1 MEPTSIADAEARALA
16 DAYMEDARHV
26 GVDRAIYA
34 AYRAIYAAYRAG
46 RDAATTDYE
55 VHRAAFRMAA
65 AWNDAHDTETI
76 AGDWEGMARIALD
89 AARVG
94 HEEPLPPELLEAVFR

>member
-1 MEPTSIADAEARALA
+1 MESASIADVEAQALA

-26 GVDRAIYA
+26 GID
-34 AYRAIYAAYRAG
+34 RAIYAAYRAG

-55 VHRAAFRMAA
+55 VHRAAFHMAA
-65 AWNDAHDTETI
+65 AWNDAHGAATVAD
-76 AGDWEGMARIALD
+76 DWEGMARIALD

-94 HEEPLPPELLEAVFR
+94 YEEPLPPELLEAVFR

>member
-1 MEPTSIADAEARALA
+1 
-16 DAYMEDARHV
+16 
-26 GVDRAIYA
+26 
-34 AYRAIYAAYRAG
+34 
-46 RDAATTDYE
+46 
-55 VHRAAFRMAA
+55 MAA

>member
-34 AYRAIYAAYRAG
+34 VYRAIYAAYRAG

-55 VHRAAFRMAA
+55 VHRAAFHMAA

>member
-34 AYRAIYAAYRAG
+34 AYRAVYAAYRAG

-55 VHRAAFRMAA
+55 VHRAAFHMAA

>member
-1 MEPTSIADAEARALA
+1 MESTSIADVEAQALA

-26 GVDRAIYA
+26 GVDRA
-34 AYRAIYAAYRAG
+34 G
-46 RDAATTDYE
+46 RNADPTDYE
-55 VHRAAFRMAA
+55 IHRAAFHMAV
-65 AWNDAHDTETI
+65 AWNDAHDAATV
-76 AGDWEGMARIALD
+76 ADDWEGMARIALD

>member
-1 MEPTSIADAEARALA
+1 MEPASIADVEARAL
-16 DAYMEDARHV
+16 
-26 GVDRAIYA
+26 VDGYLEGER
-34 AYRAIYAAYRAG
+34 RVSVDKAIYAAYRAG

-55 VHRAAFRMAA
+55 VHRAAFHMAA
-65 AWNDAHDTETI
+65 AWNDAHGAATVAD
-76 AGDWEGMARIALD
+76 DWEGMARIALD

>member
-34 AYRAIYAAYRAG
+34 AYRAG
-46 RDAATTDYE
+46 CDAATTDYE
-55 VHRAAFRMAA
+55 VHRAAFHMAA

>member
-55 VHRAAFRMAA
+55 VHRAAFHMAA

>member
-1 MEPTSIADAEARALA
+1 MEPTSIADAEACALA

-26 GVDRAIYA
+26 GVS
-34 AYRAIYAAYRAG
+34 RAIYAAYRAG

-55 VHRAAFRMAA
+55 VHRAAFHMAA
-65 AWNDAHDTETI
+65 AWNDAHDAATV
-76 AGDWEGMARIALD
+76 ADDWEGMARIALD